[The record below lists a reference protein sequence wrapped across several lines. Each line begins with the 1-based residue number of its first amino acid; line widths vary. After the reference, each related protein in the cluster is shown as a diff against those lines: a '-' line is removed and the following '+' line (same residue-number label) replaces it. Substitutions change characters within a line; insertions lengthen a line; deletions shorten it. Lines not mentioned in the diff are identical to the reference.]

1 MRTLFEHSPVA
12 ARTLRHRP
20 SSERGTGRSVLVRRS
35 VAAALLGGLALSGAV
50 ALAEEPIGVADELA
64 PPPTV
69 TTQQTTTTTVTAP
82 LAPTLPPPP
91 MMAAPSVQV
100 QVQPMQPPMA
110 PMGGGYQGAMYFNGP
125 VWIMPAQ
132 PGAQAVLPQQLP
144 PPPVYIQ
151 PPVTARPLYRR
162 PLYLP
167 PLRPYRLAPRVT
179 VPQPRGPVVGV
190 GVRFTT
196 LGVTSQEVFG
206 QKVNLLGGGLQV
218 RFRNQ
223 GHWGFELGMDA
234 LRANI
239 ADGAFVRSSYPF
251 TFAPML
257 YLRQNRP
264 DTHFNI
270 YAVAGFGL
278 MADNIVL
285 YQDSSQERKQQFWE
299 VMGQFGG
306 GIELRFTHL
315 ALFADMRAVG
325 MLLDDSTQAG
335 QFYQNVD
342 SGPIATSSFGYKA
355 NLGAMLWF

>member
-1 MRTLFEHSPVA
+1 MSD
-12 ARTLRHRP
+12 
-20 SSERGTGRSVLVRRS
+20 
-35 VAAALLGGLALSGAV
+35 
-50 ALAEEPIGVADELA
+50 EPAT
-64 PPPTV
+64 PTV

-91 MMAAPSVQV
+91 MAAPPSVQL
-100 QVQPMQPPMA
+100 QPMQPPMMPMAA
-110 PMGGGYQGAMYFNGP
+110 PMGGSFQGPVYFNGP
-125 VWIMPAQ
+125 VWIIPAQ
-132 PGAQAVLPQQLP
+132 PGGQSMLPQQLP
-144 PPPVYIQ
+144 PPPVYVQ
-151 PPVTARPLYRR
+151 PPVAQRPLYRR
-162 PLYLP
+162 PLYLQ
-167 PLRPYRLAPRVT
+167 PLRPYRLAPRST
-179 VPQPRGPVVGV
+179 VPAPRGPVVGV
-190 GVRFTT
+190 GVRFSA

-234 LRANI
+234 LRASI
-239 ADGAFVRSSYPF
+239 SDGAFVRSSYPF

-315 ALFADMRAVG
+315 ALFADVRAVG

-335 QFYQNVD
+335 QFYQNVEG
-342 SGPIATSSFGYKA
+342 GPIPASSSGYKA